1 MKNNLERRLLL
12 LIWIA
17 VAACSPLLT
26 ARGQQAKLALPI
38 VITMAPPTY
47 PVFAR
52 QTHIEG
58 VVHLK
63 ITTDG
68 QRVTDSQLEGNAA
81 TLLAGLAE
89 KNIRTWQFEP
99 GEPTTFNVTYT
110 Y

>member
-1 MKNNLERRLLL
+1 M
-12 LIWIA
+12 
-17 VAACSPLLT
+17 
-26 ARGQQAKLALPI
+26 
-38 VITMAPPTY
+38 
-47 PVFAR
+47 
-52 QTHIEG
+52 
-58 VVHLK
+58 HLK

-110 Y
+110 YRLVTHSISGADSTSVTLKLPTDVEISATVPATVGLAPDK